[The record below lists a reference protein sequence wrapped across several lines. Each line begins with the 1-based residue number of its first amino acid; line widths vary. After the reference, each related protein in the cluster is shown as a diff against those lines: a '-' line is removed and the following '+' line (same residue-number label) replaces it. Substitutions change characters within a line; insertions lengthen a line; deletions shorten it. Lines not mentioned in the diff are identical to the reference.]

1 MSKNSENTTQPA
13 TTRAT
18 PAGAEAGASAH
29 KLPTPGTG
37 DARVDTGTMSRII
50 DTSAERRT
58 WWRTLALAG
67 PAFVAGAWQFGPG
80 NLTTAVQAGSG
91 FQYSLIWV
99 VVVSTILMIFLT
111 DMSVRLGIRSP
122 ESLISSIKT
131 YLNRPLGV
139 LAGVGVF
146 LITLAFSVGNAVGSG
161 LGLSMLFGGN
171 PVMWTTICTVA
182 VATILL
188 LRNIYQVIE
197 KVLIV
202 VVALMAVAFIV
213 SAFISNPDWA
223 AAAEGLIPSVPDGSW
238 LLIIALVGTNFSVN
252 AAFYTAYGTKER
264 RRTEAE
270 YRDVTLVDTLPGI
283 IAPGIMTSL
292 VIVVAAAVLGQTGE
306 AATSIVA
313 LANIFEPLAG
323 QVGSTIFAL
332 GFSGAAFSSMVA
344 NATAGG
350 TMLSDAL
357 GRGATSSSIT
367 AKIVS
372 GTILSF
378 GLVIAL
384 VFQSSPIQLIV
395 IAQAMTVFV
404 APLLAALII
413 IMANQSALMG
423 RMRNTWWQNVFG
435 IISLVSVLALSVRLL
450 MRLTS

>member
-1 MSKNSENTTQPA
+1 MSSKNTE
-13 TTRAT
+13 
-18 PAGAEAGASAH
+18 H
-29 KLPTPGTG
+29 KPPTPGTG
-37 DARVDTGTMSRII
+37 DARVDTGTMARII
-50 DTSAERRT
+50 DSTTEGRS

-91 FQYSLIWV
+91 FMYSLIWV
-99 VVVSTILMIFLT
+99 VVISTVLMIFLT

-122 ESLISSIKT
+122 VSLITSIKT
-131 YLNRPLGV
+131 HLNRPLGV
-139 LAGVGVF
+139 LAGIGVF

-171 PVMWTTICTVA
+171 PVMWTAICTVG
-182 VATILL
+182 VATLLL

-197 KVLIV
+197 KVLVV
-202 VVALMAVAFIV
+202 VVALMAVAFIA
-213 SAFISNPDWA
+213 SAFIAHPDWSQA
-223 AAAEGLIPSVPDGSW
+223 ATGLIPTVPDGSW

-264 RRTEAE
+264 QRTEAQ
-270 YRDVTLVDTLPGI
+270 YRDVTMVDTIPGI
-283 IAPGIMTSL
+283 IAPGMMTSL
-292 VIVVAAAVLGQTGE
+292 VIVVAAAVLGRTGE

-313 LANIFEPLAG
+313 LAGIFEPLAG

-357 GRGATSSSIT
+357 GRGATSSSGT
-367 AKIVS
+367 ARIVS
-372 GTILSF
+372 GTILAF

-395 IAQAMTVFV
+395 IAQAMTIFV

-413 IMANQSALMG
+413 IMANNSALMG
-423 RMRNTWWQNVFG
+423 RMRNVWWQNVLGG
-435 IISLVSVLALSVRLL
+435 IGLISVLALSVRLL
-450 MRLTS
+450 LRLTS